1 MSPVDSDDGETTE
14 AHPAPPTF
22 LTSKATSHEAFAT
35 IPLNLNELHHKL
47 VEETKGR
54 YIDSMPT
61 QELFDEFMP

>member
-1 MSPVDSDDGETTE
+1 MGRQQKRIL
-14 AHPAPPTF
+14 HPPIS

-47 VEETKGR
+47 VEENQSS

>member
-1 MSPVDSDDGETTE
+1 MGRQQKRIL
-14 AHPAPPTF
+14 PPPIS

-47 VEETKGR
+47 VEETKSR